1 MIDISGL
8 SFSYGSNRV
17 LHDISLQINKGDFAF
32 ILGSNGSG
40 KSTLFGCILKLLKP
54 EKGTVSIDGV
64 PISMLSERELAKKVA
79 FLPQKSSAIFSHNV
93 LNMVL
98 MGTASSLSLFSIPQ
112 KKEEEI
118 SKKALD
124 TLGIGH
130 LINESYN
137 KLSGG
142 EQQLVLIARALA
154 QGGDTIILDEPTSSL
169 DFGNQLKV
177 LGHIKEL
184 CKNGYTAIVS
194 SHNPQHALMYASK
207 VIALKNGTILCAG
220 DPHDVI
226 NTDMIK
232 KLYDI
237 VADSNTLLGGVYK

>member
-1 MIDISGL
+1 
-8 SFSYGSNRV
+8 
-17 LHDISLQINKGDFAF
+17 
-32 ILGSNGSG
+32 
-40 KSTLFGCILKLLKP
+40 
-54 EKGTVSIDGV
+54 
-64 PISMLSERELAKKVA
+64 
-79 FLPQKSSAIFSHNV
+79 
-93 LNMVL
+93 MVL